1 MKKSTTFFI
10 ISLTVYALLI
20 TYPISATANTAIKF
34 NGYNSFIEMTP
45 WTPSGDYKIIVWLG
59 NTVVERGERIFIASN
74 SETNEY
80 LSYFSHSIQAQFG
93 KSWPGIWGKMDFNKT
108 KFLEV
113 TFKKGVMLISD
124 GVNNAH
130 TFDPNI
136 SPTSV
141 SYDRLFRRGNIYSK
155 GTLQAISFID
165 LNNIKNSRSIAFD
178 KNGSPKVIPLNNAS
192 IIINNVNK
200 HDLIHDLKIP
210 VANIKWVESAEQL
223 GALIESTYPVLP
235 LLSESQETLDA
246 VNFAWEGHYWLRT
259 YINLYKATNDTMY
272 IEWAI
277 ELANF
282 IFENTDE
289 KRAERNNL
297 VRNSYNLAPK
307 YYLKNRTEFSP
318 GWMNSSSKTVS
329 ILNDG
334 MVLNAVMRL
343 VDVIKTNSL
352 DKFNDLADKYIE
364 LSIEIVKSH
373 NSSWS
378 ETKQSS
384 ISGSWYYVAPNEH
397 YGDAGLWSNP
407 RAFNHLMTMG
417 TAIIYLDKWLGGIPE
432 YKNKLKKIEGFFNDY
447 LIHNND
453 GTCVWNYSWELNG
466 NETIED
472 SSHGHL
478 DVGFIIV
485 ADQEGYLKNSEI
497 PECMAKTVIQK
508 MLIGPGLISNK
519 VDGSGIAIKTEQ
531 LAVTYDYRALIKYQP
546 SIRELTDNIIYQL
559 GNPSWFREYTAISE
573 SFIEY

>member
-1 MKKSTTFFI
+1 
-10 ISLTVYALLI
+10 
-20 TYPISATANTAIKF
+20 
-34 NGYNSFIEMTP
+34 

-297 VRNSYNLAPK
+297 VRNSYNL
-307 YYLKNRTEFSP
+307 
-318 GWMNSSSKTVS
+318 
-329 ILNDG
+329 
-334 MVLNAVMRL
+334 
-343 VDVIKTNSL
+343 
-352 DKFNDLADKYIE
+352 
-364 LSIEIVKSH
+364 
-373 NSSWS
+373 
-378 ETKQSS
+378 
-384 ISGSWYYVAPNEH
+384 
-397 YGDAGLWSNP
+397 
-407 RAFNHLMTMG
+407 
-417 TAIIYLDKWLGGIPE
+417 
-432 YKNKLKKIEGFFNDY
+432 
-447 LIHNND
+447 
-453 GTCVWNYSWELNG
+453 
-466 NETIED
+466 
-472 SSHGHL
+472 
-478 DVGFIIV
+478 
-485 ADQEGYLKNSEI
+485 
-497 PECMAKTVIQK
+497 
-508 MLIGPGLISNK
+508 
-519 VDGSGIAIKTEQ
+519 
-531 LAVTYDYRALIKYQP
+531 
-546 SIRELTDNIIYQL
+546 
-559 GNPSWFREYTAISE
+559 
-573 SFIEY
+573 